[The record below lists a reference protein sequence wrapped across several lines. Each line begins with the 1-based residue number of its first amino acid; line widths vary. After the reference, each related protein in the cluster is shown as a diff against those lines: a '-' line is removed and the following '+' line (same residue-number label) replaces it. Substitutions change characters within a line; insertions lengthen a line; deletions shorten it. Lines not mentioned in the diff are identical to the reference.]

1 MSFFGC
7 AATKLGES
15 LVTFPMSGRIP
26 AVWHFL
32 LEFLMPS
39 TVRLCSPDDLIL
51 LNAAILMPSA
61 AAATAVASFSSGMHI
76 RSAQAEWNH
85 WNICPPSTRAH
96 GYF

>member
-7 AATKLGES
+7 AATEVGEL

-39 TVRLCSPDDLIL
+39 TARLCSPDDLIS

-61 AAATAVASFSSGMHI
+61 AATAVASFCGGMHI
-76 RSAQAEWNH
+76 RSAPAEWNH
-85 WNICPPSTRAH
+85 WNTCPPSRRAH